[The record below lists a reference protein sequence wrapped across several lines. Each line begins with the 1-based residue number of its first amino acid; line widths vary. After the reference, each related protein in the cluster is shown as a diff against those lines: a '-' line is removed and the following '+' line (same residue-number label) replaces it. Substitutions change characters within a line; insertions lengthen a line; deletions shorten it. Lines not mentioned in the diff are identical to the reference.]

1 MRAPLYMFYLYS
13 ARAARGF
20 GDGFAALILP
30 AYLSALGFGPV
41 QIGIVAAAALLGS
54 AVAHARNRINCSAL

>member
-1 MRAPLYMFYLYS
+1 MFYLYS

-41 QIGIVAAAALLGS
+41 QIGIVAAL
-54 AVAHARNRINCSAL
+54 RCSAPPCSRSQSD